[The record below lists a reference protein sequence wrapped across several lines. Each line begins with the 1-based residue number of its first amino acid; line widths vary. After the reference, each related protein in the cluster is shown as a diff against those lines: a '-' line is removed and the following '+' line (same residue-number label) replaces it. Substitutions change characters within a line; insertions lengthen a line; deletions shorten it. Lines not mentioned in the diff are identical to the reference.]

1 MADLNR
7 QDVIRSMMSQV
18 DGLSYR
24 MASATL
30 EAVITAITQAL
41 VEQKSVVFQ
50 DFGKFGVR
58 QRPARQSVHPQTQRL
73 VEIPA
78 VPVPYFAA
86 SPKLKRLVSG
96 Q

>member
-7 QDVIRSMMSQV
+7 QDVIRSMMHQV

-24 MASATL
+24 MASASL
-30 EAVITAITQAL
+30 EAMVTAITQAL

-50 DFGKFGVR
+50 DFGKFAVR
-58 QRPARQSVHPQTQRL
+58 QRSARQGVHPQTRSL

-78 VPVPYFAA
+78 VPVPYFTP
-86 SPKLKRLVSG
+86 SPKLKKLVRG